1 MSSITPIKYMA
12 MLAVLV
18 ALGYYFFYIPD
29 SLKHKQTTSAVPTTD
44 YYCPD
49 SKYVD
54 AFGSRWSD
62 EFWESNPDATIE
74 DWTIEW
80 NRIARAMKCSIY
92 VRTPEEAQRTLDMRG
107 KLP

>member
-1 MSSITPIKYMA
+1 M
-12 MLAVLV
+12 VLIV
-18 ALGYYFFYIPD
+18 VVIVYDFYYIPNT
-29 SLKHKQTTSAVPTTD
+29 LTQQQAVPAVPTTD

-54 AFGSRWSD
+54 AFGARWSD
-62 EFWESNPDATIE
+62 EFWVANPDATIE

-92 VRTPEEAQRTLDMRG
+92 VRTPEEAQKTLDMRG